1 MNSPIAIKEIEF
13 IILRLMKKKSPGP
26 NGFKGAFKEE
36 LTLILQFLPGNRKGG
51 NTSQLIFIRPV
62 LP

>member
-1 MNSPIAIKEIEF
+1 
-13 IILRLMKKKSPGP
+13 MKNKSPGLDGF
-26 NGFKGAFKEE
+26 NGDGFNGEFKEE
-36 LTLILQFLPGNRKGG
+36 LTVIFQFLPGNRKEG